1 MTRKTPLLGL
11 LLGFVLLLQGCVIIP
26 ISLPTMPT
34 DQMVMYKEG
43 KGRDKVAIIDVS
55 GVLTSGGASESF
67 FGSDSSVVSLTKKLD
82 VAREDKHVKAI
93 ILRVDSPGGGVTAS
107 DIMYRELMRFKQ
119 ERDIPIYVSMQ
130 NLAASGG
137 YYISM
142 AGDRIY
148 AHPTSI
154 TGSIGV
160 IAMFP
165 EVKGLMDMAGVKMN
179 AIRTGEMKDAGAFY
193 DHMTD
198 AERELYTD
206 VIQDMYS
213 QFLAVIEKNR
223 TNLTHDELLAAA
235 DGRIYTA
242 KQALDKGLIDGV
254 AYLDEVIEMAKK
266 DVGKDPDV
274 VLIMRSSREEVST
287 AYASSKAP
295 ETGGTQFNLFNM
307 NLDTFGAPSTE
318 VFQYMW
324 RP

>member
-1 MTRKTPLLGL
+1 MTKKTALFTLLMGTI
-11 LLGFVLLLQGCVIIP
+11 LLLQGCVIIP

-34 DQMVMYKEG
+34 DQEVMYKEG

-55 GVLTSGGASESF
+55 GVLTSGGSADSF
-67 FGSDSSVVSLTKKLD
+67 FSSDSSVVSLTKKLEI
-82 VAREDKHVKAI
+82 ARKDKRIKAI

-107 DIMYRELMRFKQ
+107 DIMYRELMRFKAD
-119 ERDIPIYVSMQ
+119 RDIPIYVSMQ

-165 EVKGLMDMAGVKMN
+165 EVKGFLDMAGIKIN
-179 AIRTGEMKDAGAFY
+179 ALRTGEMKDAGAFY

-198 AERELYTD
+198 EEHALY
-206 VIQDMYS
+206 Q
-213 QFLAVIEKNR
+213 AVIEDMFDQFVAVIVKNR
-223 TNLTHDELLAAA
+223 QNLTEAEIRTAA

-242 KQALDKGLIDGV
+242 RQAVDLGLIDGV
-254 AYLDEVIEMAKK
+254 AYLDEVIDLAKEA
-266 DVGKDPDV
+266 VGRDPDV
-274 VLIMRSSREEVST
+274 VLIIRTNREEAST
-287 AYASSKAP
+287 AYATA
-295 ETGGTQFNLFNM
+295 ETPAAGTQFNLL
-307 NLDTFGAPSTE
+307 NLDVKSLGAPSTE
-318 VFQYMW
+318 VFQFLW
-324 RP
+324 TP